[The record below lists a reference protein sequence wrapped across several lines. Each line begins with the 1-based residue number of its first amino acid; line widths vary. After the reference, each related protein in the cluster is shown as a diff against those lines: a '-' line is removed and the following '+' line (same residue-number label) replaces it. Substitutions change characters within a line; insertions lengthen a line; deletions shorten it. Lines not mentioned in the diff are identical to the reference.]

1 MQENKE
7 EPPQRQHKLESELSK
22 AWQELLGME
31 VEGEEKGMDQE
42 QQGATV
48 VPLLA
53 SDPWKMLVQG
63 KGNEEFDLQKTRLHM
78 SDQDVE
84 QALQMMQEGQVQQ
97 QRSTPQ
103 SEDREKNTEENA

>member
-7 EPPQRQHKLESELSK
+7 EPPQRQHKLENELSK

-31 VEGEEKGMDQE
+31 VEGVEEGMNQE
-42 QQGATV
+42 QQGAIG

-53 SDPWKMLVQG
+53 SDPWQKLVQG
-63 KGNEEFDLQKTRLHM
+63 KGNEELDLQKNHLHM

-84 QALQMMQEGQVQQ
+84 QALQIMQEDEVQQ
-97 QRSTPQ
+97 RGAPLP
-103 SEDREKNTEENA
+103 EDRGKNTEENA